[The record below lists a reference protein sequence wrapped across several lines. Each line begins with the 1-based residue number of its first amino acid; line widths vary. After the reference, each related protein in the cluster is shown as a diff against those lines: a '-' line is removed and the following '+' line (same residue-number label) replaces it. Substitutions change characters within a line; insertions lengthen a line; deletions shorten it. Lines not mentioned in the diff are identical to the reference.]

1 MKPTRNLR
9 WLAVGMVL
17 FLSLSTFLNLLL
29 PAPVSSQTAVELAQV
44 NRLQLLEQGDRLWQE
59 GNQEQAVAYY
69 RQAKPSFPTPT
80 RNSTVPEPI
89 FEIEQL
95 GGGQRLWENALDG
108 ITRDLD
114 SKKFLYLQ
122 RLIKDYPQ
130 FIPAHLKLA
139 EACLEDEEACER
151 YLKDIDPTEIMEQV
165 SELYPAEPEVIR
177 TKVKILAA
185 KKKYLEAS
193 IAARQFALI
202 LVDHPDAPE
211 FAEMADEYM
220 GRFLSDVKA
229 QAIALG
235 VLQAITGGIGISQGN
250 WAQGISAIQMIRL
263 LLKGESGFGEQVAQ
277 GYVENF
283 RSQGKLVE
291 DPKLLNYIKG
301 IGGRLEPYMGRDF
314 DYEYYV
320 VKDDNT
326 INAFALPGGKIFI
339 YTGAIEAAN
348 SQAELAGLIGHEIA
362 HAVFSHGYEKMVE
375 AILFQVI
382 SGFIPKNTPIRL
394 ENILELGSKA
404 NSRAQEQQADILG
417 TRVLNPA
424 GYAADGLRNFMTIL
438 AQQQANRATSWS
450 DTHPAA
456 VERVGY
462 LEKLIVDNDYN
473 RYAYEGVTEHREII
487 KVMSDSLALN

>member
-29 PAPVSSQTAVELAQV
+29 PAPVRSQSAVELAQA
-44 NRLQLLEQGDRLWQE
+44 NRLQLLAQGDQLWQE
-59 GNQEQAVAYY
+59 GNQEQAMAYY

-229 QAIALG
+229 QMIALG
-235 VLQAITGGIGISQGN
+235 ILQAITGGFGISQGD
-250 WAQGISAIQMIRL
+250 WAQGVSAINMIGL
-263 LLKGESGFGEQVAQ
+263 LLKGESAFGEQLANAE
-277 GYVENF
+277 VEKL

-291 DPKLLNYIKG
+291 NPELLNYIKG

-320 VKDDNT
+320 VKDPDL
-326 INAFALPGGKIFI
+326 NAFTFPGGKIFI
-339 YTGAIEAAN
+339 NTGAIKAIN
-348 SQAELAGLIGHEIA
+348 TQAELAGLIGHEIA
-362 HAVFSHGYEKMVE
+362 HSVFSHTYETMVE
-375 AILFQVI
+375 EIVFQVI
-382 SGFIPKNTPIRL
+382 KDLLPKNTPISL
-394 ENILELGSKA
+394 DQILELGSKA

-424 GYAADGLRNFMTIL
+424 GYAADGLRNFMAIM
-438 AQQQANRATSWS
+438 AQREGNRATSWS
-450 DTHPAA
+450 DTHPASA
-456 VERVGY
+456 ERVTY

-473 RYAYEGVTEHREII
+473 RYAYEGVSEHREINQI
-487 KVMSDSLALN
+487 I